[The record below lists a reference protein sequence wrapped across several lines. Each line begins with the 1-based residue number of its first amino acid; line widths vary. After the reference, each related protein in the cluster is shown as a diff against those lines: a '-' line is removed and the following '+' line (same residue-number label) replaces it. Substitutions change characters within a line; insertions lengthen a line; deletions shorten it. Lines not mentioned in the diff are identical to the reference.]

1 MTTILSVNCC
11 LILNGIRFIIS
22 YFNQITKME
31 DMLFYDRMQFA
42 FTITFHYL
50 FPQLTMG
57 LSLIIV
63 YFKGKYLRTKIEK
76 YNTAAKFF
84 MKIFAINFTMG
95 VVTGIPMEF
104 QFGTNWAKFSDLTG
118 DIIGQTLAMEG
129 LFSFFLESSFLAL
142 FIFGEK
148 LMGQKLHFLT
158 GFLVFLGS
166 WASGYFILATNAWMQ
181 HPVGYEILENGKY
194 VLTHFSALFSN
205 PWLLP
210 AFLHNQLASVVT
222 SAFVVTGIGAFYVLK
237 KQDVEYGKLFLQT
250 GIIFGLV
257 SSLLLAFPTGDWTA
271 KNVVKYQPAAFAAM
285 EGIFET
291 EDGGAE
297 IILIG
302 QPNMVEKKI
311 DNKIAIPNILSF
323 LTYQDWN
330 MQIKGMN
337 DFKEEEIPSN
347 VPALYYSYH
356 MMVGLGTIFIGI
368 MALAAFLLWRKKIYK
383 SKLILWVILF
393 ATPFPYIANTAGWYT
408 AELARQ
414 PWLVYGL
421 LKTADGISPNVSSG
435 NTLFT
440 LLGFI
445 GLYIL
450 LGLLFLLLAGKT
462 IHFGPESHKA

>member
-1 MTTILSVNCC
+1 
-11 LILNGIRFIIS
+11 
-22 YFNQITKME
+22 ME

-57 LSLIIV
+57 LSLLIV
-63 YFKGKYLRTKIEK
+63 YFKGKYLRTKIDK
-76 YNTAAKFF
+76 YNTAAKFL

-95 VVTGIPMEF
+95 VITGIPMEF
-104 QFGTNWAKFSDLTG
+104 QFGTNWAKFSDLAG
-118 DIIGQTLAMEG
+118 NIIGQTLAMEG

-166 WASGYFILATNAWMQ
+166 WASGFFILATNAWMQ

-194 VLTHFSALFSN
+194 VLTNFSALFSN
-205 PWLLP
+205 PWLIP

-222 SAFVVTGIGAFYVLK
+222 SAFVVTGIGAYYVLRN
-237 KQDVEYGKLFLQT
+237 QNVEYGRMFLST
-250 GIIFGLV
+250 GIVFGLV
-257 SSLLLAFPTGDWTA
+257 SSILLAFPTGDWAA
-271 KNVVKYQPAAFAAM
+271 KNVVKYQPATFAAM

-291 EDGGAE
+291 EEGGAE

-311 DNKIAIPNILSF
+311 DNKIAVPGILSF
-323 LTYQDWN
+323 LTYQNWN
-330 MQIKGMN
+330 QQIAGMN
-337 DFKEEEIPSN
+337 EFRDDEIPTD
-347 VPALYYSYH
+347 VPGLYYSYH
-356 MMVGLGTIFIGI
+356 MMVGLGTIFMGI
-368 MALAAFLLWRKKIYK
+368 MALAAFLLWRKRLFG
-383 SKLILWVILF
+383 SKYLLWVIMF

-408 AELARQ
+408 AELGRQ
-414 PWLVYGL
+414 PWLVHGL
-421 LKTADGISPNVSSG
+421 LRTSEGISPTVSSG

-450 LGLLFLLLAGKT
+450 LGLLFLLLVGKT
-462 IHFGPESHKA
+462 IYVGPESQKH